1 MQELCE
7 VGVPHIKN
15 VWPLEESDSLLV
27 SLESLFKIVL
37 FFEEQPIIDDDL
49 GAGDFQLQYSVV
61 NSFCGLERDFRNM
74 LCTSASTFLVMNK
87 TLRSMTNSKL
97 SR

>member
-7 VGVPHIKN
+7 VSVPHIKN

-61 NSFCGLERDFRNM
+61 NSFGGLERDYRNM
-74 LCTSASTFLVMNK
+74 LCTSASTFLVMDK
-87 TLRSMTNSKL
+87 TLRSMMNSVN
-97 SR
+97 